1 MPKKIAGNG
10 RKTSMIG
17 RRACCCEHLIN
28 SKKDQGIVK
37 PRPAAAL
44 ALVRRHRLLRG
55 EIDAE
60 IIFLWSFRYLS
71 FTASPH
77 CFSNG
82 SQANNGSPFTPP
94 HHYDAHAS
102 ESVKS
107 PIISTSVA
115 PPSFAHSGGN
125 ELPAFKV
132 GSDWRFDVE
141 EIDRWR

>member
-1 MPKKIAGNG
+1 MPKKIATVRTLPNGSFIGTFAFAMPKKIAGNG

-71 FTASPH
+71 FTAWPH

-82 SQANNGSPFTPP
+82 SQANSGSPFTPP
-94 HHYDAHAS
+94 HHYDAHAQS
-102 ESVKS
+102 Q
-107 PIISTSVA
+107 
-115 PPSFAHSGGN
+115 
-125 ELPAFKV
+125 
-132 GSDWRFDVE
+132 
-141 EIDRWR
+141 